1 MSDAV
6 GGDPIPE
13 PPAPRKPWVALVATL
28 LVVAAVVAVVV
39 VLHAQKVTP
48 FLPAAERD
56 CGAAKALI
64 APGGTLP
71 MDCEVKDLASN
82 HVMTLAQY
90 SAGKPMVINFW
101 ASWCESCIQEMPGL
115 QQVYKAAAGQVSFLG
130 LDLLGVQ
137 GEIASYA
144 TQFAHQRAVTYP
156 LAYDDNALLYSR
168 VVLRFLP
175 PTTVFVKPD
184 GTMVEAHIGELTP
197 EELRTLIATDL
208 GVKVAA

>member
-1 MSDAV
+1 MSD
-6 GGDPIPE
+6 
-13 PPAPRKPWVALVATL
+13 PAPADATPPRTPWVPVVAIL

-39 VLHAQKVTP
+39 VLHAQKVHP
-48 FLPAAERD
+48 FLPAAARN
-56 CGAAKALI
+56 CGTAKAQI
-64 APGGTLP
+64 APGSTLP
-71 MDCEVKDLASN
+71 MSCEVKDLASN
-82 HVMTLAQY
+82 HAMTLAQY

-115 QQVYKAAAGQVSFLG
+115 QQVYKASAGQVSFLG

-156 LAYDDNALLYSR
+156 LAYDDTALLYSR

-184 GTMVEAHIGELTP
+184 GTLVETHIGELTP
-197 EELRTLIATDL
+197 TELRGLIAKDL
-208 GVKVAA
+208 GVQVAA